1 MLMLKKGGDGMAS
14 NLAVKLQEVLSKVD
28 NIKPNGY
35 SDEQKTAWVNK
46 VEGMVQVE
54 IMELLEADVVIYD
67 WSTDAETELLVKH
80 PYSDVYEYYT
90 LAMIDFMNGDVASYQ
105 NSMMMFNMA
114 YEEYGKWY
122 KRNKQ
127 ATTTVYIK
135 NYW

>member
-1 MLMLKKGGDGMAS
+1 MAS

>member
-1 MLMLKKGGDGMAS
+1 MAS

-46 VEGMVQVE
+46 VEGMIQVE
-54 IMELLEADVVIYD
+54 VMELVEDDVIIYD
-67 WSTDAETELLVKH
+67 WSIDAETELLAKH

-90 LAMIDFMNGDVASYQ
+90 LAMIDFMNGDIPGYQ
-105 NSMMMFNMA
+105 NSMLMFNTA
-114 YEEYGKWY
+114 FEDYGKWY

>member
-1 MLMLKKGGDGMAS
+1 MLMLRKGGDGMAS

>member
-1 MLMLKKGGDGMAS
+1 MLMLRKGGDGMAS

-54 IMELLEADVVIYD
+54 IMELLEADVIIYD
-67 WSTDAETELLVKH
+67 WSTDAEMELLVKH
-80 PYSDVYEYYT
+80 PYSDIYEYYV

-105 NSMMMFNMA
+105 NSMMMFNMT

-127 ATTTVYIK
+127 ANANVYVK

>member
-1 MLMLKKGGDGMAS
+1 MAS

-54 IMELLEADVVIYD
+54 IMELLEADVIIYD
-67 WSTDAETELLVKH
+67 CSTDAEMELLVKH
-80 PYSDVYEYYT
+80 PYSDIYEYYV

-105 NSMMMFNMA
+105 NSMMMFNMT

-127 ATTTVYIK
+127 ANANVYVK